1 MSLRK
6 TFTKYAIIKIE
17 DLTKVD
23 FSQVGETSADTIRK
37 NLLDPPTQFVL
48 KWDTEPSFITNG
60 EIIPDAL
67 YTYAECLELMATD
80 AWSLPEPL

>member
-23 FSQVGETSADTIRK
+23 FSQVGETSADTVRK

-48 KWDTEPSFITNG
+48 KWDTQPSFITDG
-60 EIIPDAL
+60 TVVPDAL
-67 YTYAECLELMATD
+67 YTHKECLELMATD
-80 AWSLPEPL
+80 VWSPLEP

>member
-6 TFTKYAIIKIE
+6 IFTTYATIKIE

-23 FSQVGETSADTIRK
+23 FSQVGETSADTIRIDV
-37 NLLDPPTQFVL
+37 LDPPTQFVL

-67 YTYAECLELMATD
+67 YTHAECLELMATD
-80 AWSLPEPL
+80 AWSPLEP